1 LWSSL
6 NGPEQELPV
15 GRWNKRRV
23 VVVVIAGVLASVG
36 IAGLALIPRGD
47 ELRNILIQEV
57 RQRFGA
63 RVAIASASWQL
74 LPVPAVTVRDVST
87 DQKQPITIRR
97 LFMVLDVGR
106 TLLQREI
113 SLARLEVDGA
123 VIPAVSLVALSSSPG
138 PPTAVPASVNPDRLP
153 VAHVR
158 FRGVTW
164 VFRTGVSLPVEGEI
178 DFDRHWWPGFAQ
190 VRRAAFTPAARLTL
204 VREGDADRWR
214 ARVALGT
221 GTAHGTLVLST
232 RDDGILVLGGTLEPR
247 DIEAVSAGASLN
259 RRSPIRGKANGR
271 TTVSA
276 RGRTGADL
284 ARSLLLRTKFRV
296 APATVLRLDLD
307 KAIHSL
313 GLEHAGQTALQSLTG
328 TMDVQNTAEGALLRF
343 TGVEAQAESF
353 SATGEGTVLN
363 RRINAHGTLDLVHGL
378 IGVPFTIRGTTQKP
392 RISVLGGKSPA
403 VPAPPV
409 ARDER

>member
-1 LWSSL
+1 
-6 NGPEQELPV
+6 
-15 GRWNKRRV
+15 
-23 VVVVIAGVLASVG
+23 
-36 IAGLALIPRGD
+36 
-47 ELRNILIQEV
+47 
-57 RQRFGA
+57 
-63 RVAIASASWQL
+63 
-74 LPVPAVTVRDVST
+74 
-87 DQKQPITIRR
+87 
-97 LFMVLDVGR
+97 
-106 TLLQREI
+106 
-113 SLARLEVDGA
+113 
-123 VIPAVSLVALSSSPG
+123 
-138 PPTAVPASVNPDRLP
+138 
-153 VAHVR
+153 
-158 FRGVTW
+158 
-164 VFRTGVSLPVEGEI
+164 
-178 DFDRHWWPGFAQ
+178 
-190 VRRAAFTPAARLTL
+190 
-204 VREGDADRWR
+204 
-214 ARVALGT
+214 
-221 GTAHGTLVLST
+221 VLST